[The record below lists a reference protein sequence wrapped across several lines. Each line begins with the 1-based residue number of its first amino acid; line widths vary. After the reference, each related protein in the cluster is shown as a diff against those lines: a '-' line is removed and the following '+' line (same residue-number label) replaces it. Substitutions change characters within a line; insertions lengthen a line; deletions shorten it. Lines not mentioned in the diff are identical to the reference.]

1 MTTHK
6 FKIGQTVGFASR
18 GPVRAPRGE
27 YKIIARLPADSRGPQ
42 YRVKSKAE
50 PHERIAQENELT
62 NSGPFSS

>member
-1 MTTHK
+1 MHK

-27 YKIIARLPADSRGPQ
+27 YKIIARLPADAQGPQ

-50 PHERIAQENELT
+50 PHERIAQESELT
-62 NSGPFSS
+62 MSGPMSS